1 LPKKHLTPAGFARY
15 EQEWKELKFIERP
28 TLIEKIAEAAA
39 QGDRSENADY
49 IYGKIRLR
57 EIDRRLRKIDQI
69 LDQSEVVEKVANDGK
84 IHFGAQ
90 VQLKNNSNGTM
101 QVYQLVGPAETDP
114 VAGKISFQSPLG
126 AALKD
131 RVAGEVISVQ
141 TPRGVAEYTIESFSY
156 E

>member
-1 LPKKHLTPAGFARY
+1 MPKKHLTPAGFARY
-15 EQEWKELKFIERP
+15 EQEWKELKFQERP
-28 TLIEKIAEAAA
+28 ALLARIAEAAA

-90 VQLKNNSNGTM
+90 VQLKNNSTGAL

-114 VAGKISFQSPLG
+114 VGGKISFQSPIG

-131 RVAGEVISVQ
+131 RVAGDIISVR
-141 TPRGVAEYTIESFSY
+141 TPRGVAEYTIEGFTY
-156 E
+156 D